1 MLKGGL
7 GLGLGLGKAPEA
19 ATLIAG
25 GGGGGT
31 TSLQQLLTPAAQGD
45 LRYLFSTARILNDN
59 YSGPLIRVRRDSDN
73 VEQDIN
79 ATGGLLDEAALLS
92 FVGANSGYLR
102 RVYNQSDF
110 IANNDLEQISSTQQ
124 PPIVSSGVLQ
134 TSPNLRPVGF
144 TGGSR
149 YMKVTGG
156 MTTSSSTNIFNVST
170 NNSSLY
176 QVLYLQETAA
186 NTGFWCASVKGQ
198 SGGQNNYLY
207 FRNRQLN
214 GLNTY
219 REISSIGTGFNSI
232 AHNIFFAS
240 GTTEGFLNA
249 TAGGASTVITGGGLT
264 SNDFH
269 FLSQKGAN
277 IWNGKFS
284 ELINFGIQLGSTD
297 LTTISNNQANFYG

>member
-25 GGGGGT
+25 GGGGT
-31 TSLQQLLTPAAQGD
+31 PSLQQLLTPAAQGD

-59 YSGPLIRVRRDSDN
+59 YSGPLIKVRRDSDN
-73 VEQDIN
+73 AELDIN
-79 ATGGLLDEAALLS
+79 AVGGLLDEAALLT

-102 RVYNQSDF
+102 KVYNQSDF
-110 IANNDLEQISSTQQ
+110 TGNNDLEQTGSTQQ

-149 YMKVTGG
+149 YMKVFGG
-156 MTTSSSTNIFNVST
+156 MTTSSSTNVFNVST
-170 NNSSLY
+170 NNTSLY
-176 QVLYLQETAA
+176 QVLYLQETNA
-186 NTGFWCASVKGQ
+186 NVAFWSASVKGQ

-207 FRNRQLN
+207 FRNRQ
-214 GLNTY
+214 GSGTNTY

-232 AHNIFFAS
+232 AHNIFYAG
-240 GTTEGFLNA
+240 GTTEGYLNA
-249 TAGGASTVITGGGLT
+249 TAGGASTVVTGGGLS

-269 FLSQKGAN
+269 FLSQKGSN
-277 IWNGKFS
+277 IWSGKFS
-284 ELINFGIQLGSTD
+284 ELMNFGIQLGSAD
-297 LTTISNNQANFYG
+297 LLTISNNQSTFFG